1 LAGKLGQA
9 HYSDMKK
16 HSIVS
21 LLIAM
26 LGGLMQPAYAGNS
39 DNAQLPTG
47 GYSSLNQNPL
57 VRTVQI
63 ALQKKGYNVG
73 NTDGIFNAETRA
85 AVSRFKRDKGLP
97 ETGSITPEVLQA
109 LGLS

>member
-1 LAGKLGQA
+1 VQA

-16 HSIVS
+16 QNTVS

-26 LGGLMQPAYAGNS
+26 LVSLMQPAYAGNA
-39 DNAQLPTG
+39 DRVQLPTG
-47 GYSSLNQNPL
+47 GYSSLNVNPV

-63 ALQKKGYNVG
+63 ALEKKGYNVG
-73 NTDGIFNAETRA
+73 NTDGIFNADTRA
-85 AVSRFKRDKGLP
+85 AVSRFERDKGLP
-97 ETGSITPEVLQA
+97 ETGSITSAVLQA